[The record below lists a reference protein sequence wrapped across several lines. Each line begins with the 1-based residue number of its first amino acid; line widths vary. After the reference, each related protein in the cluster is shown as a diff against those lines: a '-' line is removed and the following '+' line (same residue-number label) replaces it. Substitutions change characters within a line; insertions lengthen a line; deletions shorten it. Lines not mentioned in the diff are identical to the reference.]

1 MSGRI
6 FQNVVLQFK
15 ETTDRTIGVI
25 DAEGT
30 VIACS
35 ELTGIGK
42 RWPNL
47 VEPIN
52 EAEGACIALEGKT
65 FKALAG
71 WGGHLST
78 MPRSPAARTRI
89 SRRSA
94 PWRPWRS
101 TPPRAIMRRS
111 TTRVLRQE
119 HHLRQHSAQ

>member
-42 RWPNL
+42 KWSKCRDHS
-47 VEPIN
+47 
-52 EAEGACIALEGKT
+52 
-65 FKALAG
+65 AG
-71 WGGHLST
+71 RRRVCGPGGQDLQG
-78 MPRSPAARTRI
+78 AARLGRT
-89 SRRSA
+89 
-94 PWRPWRS
+94 
-101 TPPRAIMRRS
+101 
-111 TTRVLRQE
+111 L
-119 HHLRQHSAQ
+119 